1 MNTYSKILYYLLKI
15 ITIAHTS
22 LSTKY
27 DIQMFQNV
35 NSSIDPI
42 FSIGSYK
49 KLDKISCM
57 IECNLN
63 EECYTTT
70 FSSDQFPNKNC
81 FLYRKYFGSSEIV
94 TSISSDLY
102 SKKCKLIISI

>member
-1 MNTYSKILYYLLKI
+1 MFGH
-15 ITIAHTS
+15 AS
-22 LSTKY
+22 LSSKY
-27 DIQMFQNV
+27 DIQMSQNV

-42 FSIGSYK
+42 FLIGSCK

-81 FLYRKYFGSSEIV
+81 FLYRKYFSSSEID
-94 TSISSDLY
+94 TSISSVLY
-102 SKKCKLIISI
+102 SKKCQLIIFI